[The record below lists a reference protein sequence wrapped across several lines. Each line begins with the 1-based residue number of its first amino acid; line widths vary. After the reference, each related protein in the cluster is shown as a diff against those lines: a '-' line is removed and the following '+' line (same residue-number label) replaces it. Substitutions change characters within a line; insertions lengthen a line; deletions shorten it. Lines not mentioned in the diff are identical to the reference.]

1 MTRSILVTGSAG
13 GIGADIAGAAA
24 AAGYRV
30 ALLDVSNA
38 VLDTAAGIPGATG
51 FVGSTTDVDRVA
63 AVLDE
68 FGTPDAVVN
77 NAGIVRFGPLLDQT
91 LDNWRAVVDVN
102 LTGTFVVAQAVARRL
117 VAEGRTGAMV
127 NITSMNGVM
136 PGPNAGA
143 YGSTKS
149 AVALLTKQMA
159 VEWGPHGIRVN
170 AIAPGLIDAGMSG
183 PIYADPQVRANQNLV
198 RQIGDYR
205 SRLET
210 LAREKSELETKLEK
224 SQQTLS
230 SAQDGAPVVLKH
242 DFDLAAADW
251 KEFAKDGTIKYQN
264 PCMDLKGW
272 TPSPEKLSKLGLAP
286 EDGATINASYK
297 RSSERLWATVKPLCA
312 AAIGSADVAAR
323 IGPDTCISLI
333 LDTENARDREGTD
346 AARRM
351 VGEIRSGARP
361 MPGPNEPLNPIAKL
375 FLAMTG
381 STKALEDD
389 LGQSFGPDEAHRL
402 AYSDQLCMGRH
413 TYGGSAP
420 KK

>member
-30 ALLDVSNA
+30 ALLDVSEA
-38 VLDTAAGIPGATG
+38 VRETAAGIPGATG
-51 FVGSTTDVDRVA
+51 FVGSTTDAERVTSL
-63 AVLDE
+63 LDE

-159 VEWGPHGIRVN
+159 VEWGPLGIRVN

-183 PIYADPQVRANQNLV
+183 PIYADPQVRALRESRVPLGRLGRADDISRAVLWLLSDASEYITGEQILV
-198 RQIGDYR
+198 
-205 SRLET
+205 
-210 LAREKSELETKLEK
+210 
-224 SQQTLS
+224 
-230 SAQDGAPVVLKH
+230 DGGVTNSVIA
-242 DFDLAAADW
+242 
-251 KEFAKDGTIKYQN
+251 
-264 PCMDLKGW
+264 
-272 TPSPEKLSKLGLAP
+272 GLPRPQSVDAV
-286 EDGATINASYK
+286 G
-297 RSSERLWATVKPLCA
+297 VK
-312 AAIGSADVAAR
+312 
-323 IGPDTCISLI
+323 
-333 LDTENARDREGTD
+333 
-346 AARRM
+346 
-351 VGEIRSGARP
+351 
-361 MPGPNEPLNPIAKL
+361 
-375 FLAMTG
+375 
-381 STKALEDD
+381 
-389 LGQSFGPDEAHRL
+389 
-402 AYSDQLCMGRH
+402 
-413 TYGGSAP
+413 
-420 KK
+420 